1 MKRATLVPTLAA
13 ALLVAAAGSAAAQP
27 FTIDEIDVAGT
38 PRYEGK
44 PSHTVIAGQTVEI
57 QLRITVPGTRGIK
70 GPHFSIS
77 TNPAL
82 TGATF
87 VTAATAPGSLAP
99 GTNWI
104 IVGHAPRLLPLNFTV
119 SVKGAAGTFATPTK
133 EVAIRVI
140 APDLQARMPG
150 RMEGWFEIVNAGD
163 APAAPTNALLTCRAT
178 AGGAG
183 SGNSAPDGPH
193 GCSSLVFTNP
203 QGRWFPIPELAP
215 HATHRVTIPRWDEIQ
230 FAPGTYEFA
239 AVADIG
245 NLVVEKMEGNNVARS
260 GMVVDAQGRTLP

>member
-1 MKRATLVPTLAA
+1 MKGTVLGILAGA
-13 ALLVAAAGSAAAQP
+13 VLAGTAAAQS

-38 PRYEGK
+38 PRYEGR
-44 PSHTVIAGQTVEI
+44 PSHTVLAGQTAEI
-57 QLRITVPGTRGIK
+57 QLRITVPGKTPVK
-70 GPHFSIS
+70 GPHFSIA
-77 TNPAL
+77 TNPTLA
-82 TGATF
+82 GATF
-87 VTAATAPGSLAP
+87 VTAATGPSSLAP

-104 IVGHAPRLLPLNFTV
+104 VVGHLPHLLPLNFTV
-119 SVKGAAGTFATPTK
+119 SAKGGSGSFLTPTK
-133 EVAIRVI
+133 EAAIRVL

-150 RMEGWFEIVNAGD
+150 RMEGWFEIFNAGD

-183 SGNSAPDGPH
+183 SGNQAPDGPH
-193 GCSSLVFTNP
+193 GCSSLVFTDP
-203 QGRWFPIPELAP
+203 VGRRFPIPELAP
-215 HATHRVTIPRWDEIQ
+215 HQSHRVTIPRWGEIQ

-239 AVADIG
+239 AVADVG